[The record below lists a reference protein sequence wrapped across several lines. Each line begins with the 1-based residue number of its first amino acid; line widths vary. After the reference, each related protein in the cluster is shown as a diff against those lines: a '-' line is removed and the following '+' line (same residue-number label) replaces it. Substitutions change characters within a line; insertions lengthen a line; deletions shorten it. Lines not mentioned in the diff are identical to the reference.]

1 MLLQQSC
8 MRCGEDNMTLGTKIA
23 HILCFSEE
31 DCDTMLPPD
40 SDMRVERQKEE
51 KKDFGEMESES
62 HAPVPGVTQVYADYG
77 THKVEIGGYHSPMGK
92 TINIPVQKH
101 DTPSNT
107 DSQSHPQFV
116 YGARPSCVVQ
126 LHLDGVKVP
135 DITVISPYEID
146 SDGWKHDK
154 DFLSGFMEISKGVPI
169 GKYKA
174 NPVD

>member
-1 MLLQQSC
+1 
-8 MRCGEDNMTLGTKIA
+8 MTLGTKIA

-40 SDMRVERQKEE
+40 YDMRVERQKEE

-62 HAPVPGVTQVYADYG
+62 HAPVPGIGLIYADYG

-101 DTPSNT
+101 DTPPNT

-116 YGARPSCVVQ
+116 YGEFPNCVVK
-126 LHLDGVKVP
+126 LHKDGAKVP
-135 DITVISPYEID
+135 DITVISPYEVG
-146 SDGWKHDK
+146 SEGWRLDK
-154 DFLSGFMEISKGVPI
+154 DFLSEFQEVSKGVPI
-169 GKYKA
+169 GKYEVV
-174 NPVD
+174 PED